1 MSSALERASMNWL
14 YLVGIVVFLLALMFS
29 IALHEIGHLV
39 PAKIFGV
46 RVTQYMVGFGSTAW
60 SRRKGE
66 TEYGI
71 KWIPFGGYIR
81 MIGML
86 PPRPGDDPA
95 KLRSNATGPFQGLI
109 ESARDAAQEE
119 VLPGDDDRVFYR
131 KKWWQ
136 KVIIMSGGPLMNFV
150 LAFVFF
156 TILLVGIGLPVE
168 VPIVSPGTNTCVI
181 PVSEQ
186 RAACKPGDQPTP
198 AAQAGL
204 KPGDHMVS
212 FNGATIGSWGDA
224 IHLIRTH
231 GPGPVQLGIVRDD
244 KPMTLD
250 VTLIVQ
256 DRPNLEDPEKIDKN
270 VGFLG
275 VRPTKVMEQ
284 QSVGQV
290 IGYMGEMTARAAG
303 SIFNLPE
310 KMVGIWHAAFSGQE
324 RDPEGPMGVV
334 GAGRMGGE
342 ILASDSSNEEKI
354 ATFVSLLGGFNL
366 AMGMFN
372 LIPLLPLD
380 GGHIAGGLWEGLK
393 RAYAKVMRRPKP
405 KYVDIAKVLPLTY
418 AAALVM
424 MIMAGLLVYADLVNP
439 LTLTR

>member
-1 MSSALERASMNWL
+1 MNWL
-14 YLVGIVVFLLALMFS
+14 YVVGIVLFLLGLMFS
-29 IALHEIGHLV
+29 IALHELGHLV

-86 PPRPGDDPA
+86 PPRPGDDPT
-95 KLRSNATGPFQGLI
+95 KVRSTATGPFQGLI
-109 ESARDAAQEE
+109 ESAREAAQEE
-119 VLPGDDDRVFYR
+119 VRPGDEDRVFYR

-156 TILLVGIGLPVE
+156 SILLVGIGLPGWA
-168 VPIVSPGTNTCVI
+168 PIVSPDTSTCVI
-181 PVSEQ
+181 PVTEQ
-186 RAACKPGDQPTP
+186 RTDCRSGDRPTP

-204 KPGDHMVS
+204 KPGDRLVS
-212 FNGATIGSWGDA
+212 FDGQKIASWDDATR
-224 IHLIRTH
+224 LIRSH
-231 GPGPVQLGIVRDD
+231 GAGAVQLGIVRDGQ
-244 KPMTLD
+244 PMTLG
-250 VTLIVQ
+250 VTLIAQ
-256 DRPNLEDPEKIDKN
+256 DRPNPDDPEKIDKN

-275 VRPTKVMEQ
+275 VLPTEVMEK
-284 QSVGQV
+284 QSMGQV
-290 IGYMGEMTARAAG
+290 VGYMGELTARVAG
-303 SIFNLPE
+303 SLLNLPE
-310 KMVGIWHAAFSGQE
+310 KMVGVWHAAFSGEE
-324 RDPEGPMGVV
+324 RDPEGPVGVV

-342 ILASDSSNEEKI
+342 ILASDLSAEKKI
-354 ATFVSLLGGFNL
+354 AIFVNLLAGFNL
-366 AMGMFN
+366 AIGMFN

-380 GGHIAGGLWEGLK
+380 GGHIAGGLWEGVK
-393 RAYAKVMRRPKP
+393 RAYAKIMRRPEP
-405 KYVDIAKVLPLTY
+405 GYVDIAKVLPLTY
-418 AAALVM
+418 AIALVM

-439 LTLTR
+439 LTLTN

>member
-1 MSSALERASMNWL
+1 MNWL
-14 YLVGIVVFLLALMFS
+14 YVVGIVVFLLGLMFS

-46 RVTQYMVGFGSTAW
+46 RVTQYMVGFGPTAW
-60 SRRKGE
+60 SRRRGE

-86 PPRPGDDPA
+86 PPRPGDDPT

-150 LAFVFF
+150 LAFVFS
-156 TILLVGIGLPVE
+156 TILLVGIGLPAE
-168 VPIVSPGTNTCVI
+168 APIVSPDTETCVI
-181 PVSEQ
+181 PSSEQ
-186 RAACKPGDQPTP
+186 RAACKPGDRPTP

-204 KPGDHMVS
+204 RPGDHMVS
-212 FNGATIGSWGDA
+212 FNGATIGSWDDA
-224 IHLIRTH
+224 VRLIRSH
-231 GPGPVQLGIVRDD
+231 GPGPVEFGIVRDGR
-244 KPMTLD
+244 PMTLG
-250 VTLIVQ
+250 VTLIAQ
-256 DRPNLEDPEKIDKN
+256 DRPGLEDPEKVDKN
-270 VGFLG
+270 AGYLG
-275 VRPTKVMEQ
+275 VRPTMVMERQ
-284 QSVGQV
+284 GVGQV
-290 IGYMGEMTARAAG
+290 FAYMGELTARVAG
-303 SIFNLPE
+303 SIFDLPE
-310 KMVGIWHAAFSGQE
+310 KMAGVWDAAFSGHE
-324 RDPEGPMGVV
+324 RDPEGPVGVV

-342 ILASDSSNEEKI
+342 ILASELSNEEKI
-354 ATFVSLLGGFNL
+354 AVFVNLLAGFNL
-366 AMGMFN
+366 AIGVFN

-393 RAYAKVMRRPKP
+393 RGYAKVMRRPKP
-405 KYVDIAKVLPLTY
+405 TYVDIAKVLPLTY
-418 AAALVM
+418 AVALLM
-424 MIMAGLLVYADLVNP
+424 MVMAGLLVYADLVNP